1 MEDIM
6 KGEMGLPPPGPGA
19 MDPAALLASL
29 AGTKGKGRAAGSF
42 QDTIGTTLDKL
53 RDSKVTVD
61 AETEK
66 AQASAGETDP
76 LVAMMAQMAGMGAGG
91 LGGEEGMQGMLNEM
105 MEQLMSRE
113 LLYEPLKELSDKVRL
128 PFVLSAAFR

>member
-1 MEDIM
+1 M
-6 KGEMGLPPPGPGA
+6 KGEMGLPPPGPGE

-29 AGTKGKGRAAGSF
+29 AGPKGKGREAGSF
-42 QDTIGTTLDKL
+42 QDTIGSTLDKL

-66 AQASAGETDP
+66 AQANAGETDP
-76 LVAMMAQMAGMGAGG
+76 LVAMMAQMAGMGGAAGG
-91 LGGEEGMQGMLNEM
+91 LGGEEGMQGMLDEM

-113 LLYEPLKELSDKVRL
+113 LLYEPLKELSDKVRFSRSL
-128 PFVLSAAFR
+128 PSSFL